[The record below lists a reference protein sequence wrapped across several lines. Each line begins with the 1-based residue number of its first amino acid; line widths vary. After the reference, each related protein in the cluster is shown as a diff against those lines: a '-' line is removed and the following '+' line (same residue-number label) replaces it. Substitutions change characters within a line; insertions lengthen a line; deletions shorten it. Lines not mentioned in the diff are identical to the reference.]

1 MDCPFKVYLIPR
13 KCQRKSD
20 SYSKALY
27 PLVIS
32 FAENIPVKVTGEKPP
47 LERQVALFH
56 KQTVYTACPPS
67 PRCTVYCLV
76 CLAESLVSPR
86 CTIYCLVCLAE
97 SPVSPRY
104 TALPCLPSREP
115 CVPQMYSTALFAW
128 QRALCPPGVQYCLV
142 CQAKSPVSPRCTVY
156 CLVCRAESPACVQ
169 HNRHVKYVSWV
180 YHAII

>member
-76 CLAESLVSPR
+76 CLAESPVSPR
-86 CTIYCLVCLAE
+86 CTV
-97 SPVSPRY
+97 
-104 TALPCLPSREP
+104 LPCLLGREP
-115 CVPQMYSTALFAW
+115 CVPQVYSMLPCLPGREPCVPQVYSTALFAR
-128 QRALCPPGVQYCLV
+128 QRALCPPGVQYTALFAG
-142 CQAKSPVSPRCTVY
+142 Q
-156 CLVCRAESPACVQ
+156 RALPACSIIGMS
-169 HNRHVKYVSWV
+169 NM
-180 YHAII
+180 YHGCIMPSSSSRFKLQ